1 MVDAV
6 FYLLSCRHRAGRSK
20 AASIPRQKVWE
31 AAQPPALPTPQP
43 AGTPRPPARRYRGT
57 ARLLL
62 PPPAPRSPQRPP
74 AAPRAPTGTPR
85 PRRAAPQPPGAGGR
99 RLRAAAAR
107 CRPRAGASRSP
118 PAAAAYFS
126 HSGGGGP
133 RRDAGPGGGCR
144 HREPRRAGV
153 RAVHSSGKL
162 CRRLPIG
169 GTGTGEGLGAAE
181 RGSGRRGAAAHGGS
195 GARCGA
201 CPGAGRAG
209 CLAAR

>member
-1 MVDAV
+1 M
-6 FYLLSCRHRAGRSK
+6 L
-20 AASIPRQKVWE
+20 AASLGGNSALLILTTQK
-31 AAQPPALPTPQP
+31 PGALHELRARPTGNTGAPLP
-43 AGTPRPPARRYRGT
+43 SSRGHQ
-57 ARLLL
+57 ASNHRF
-62 PPPAPRSPQRPP
+62 APRVHSTASPEGNPATAPGSP
-74 AAPRAPTGTPR
+74 AAPR
-85 PRRAAPQPPGAGGR
+85 AGGR